1 MTMRRYHVTIIMI
14 DGSEGEHT
22 DAYPDG
28 AVAALRAWALF
39 PEAVKISVL
48 RESTVQRRARQGQA
62 GRAGADACAQEA
74 A

>member
-1 MTMRRYHVTIIMI
+1 MRRYHVTIIMI
-14 DGSEGEHT
+14 DGSEGQHA

-48 RESTVQRRARQGQA
+48 RESTVQRRARQDQA
-62 GRAGADACAQEA
+62 GRAGAGTDACAQEA